1 MDKKTTRKT
10 SVRKA
15 VGHGRVV
22 GLPFYF
28 KQIETFLNEAEV
40 PVSMM
45 ADLLK
50 ARNAMG
56 KALLLIYGF
65 ESSQVCLDELPL
77 FPPI

>member
-1 MDKKTTRKT
+1 MDKKTMQKA
-10 SVRKA
+10 SARKA
-15 VGHGRVV
+15 VGRPKVV

-45 ADLLK
+45 SDLLK

-65 ESSQVCLDELPL
+65 ESSQVCLDDLPL